1 MYGGLKVAFKW
12 FLFFLV
18 ATWELSL
25 IIHVGSVDANSTIV
39 VPEDY
44 PTIQSAI
51 DVANVGDTILVMPG
65 KYVECLVINKSLRL
79 IGSGSN
85 LTIIENSGEGH
96 TIEIVSIASEVSLRG
111 FTIKGKDGEEV
122 KSSGI
127 YVRGHYNDVED
138 NVITGHFYGI
148 HMYDSSGNV
157 LRNNNMTDNRYNL
170 RVWGL
175 YLSHFLHDID
185 FCNMVNGK
193 PIYYLI
199 NKQNIT
205 VPLDAGYVTLVNS
218 SNIIIK
224 DSNLSNNAFGVLL
237 AYTNNSLVINTAA
250 TNNERGLYIVCS
262 HNNTIVNNNFSSN
275 GWSGISTISSSNN
288 IIMGNILDDNNQNGI
303 RLSHAGYLLS
313 SYSNNNVVSGN
324 TVRNNYDGLYF
335 EEANNNEIAGNVVM
349 NNKRYG
355 IVLDKSVGNV
365 LCKNIVEDNEYC
377 IQLYGS
383 NGNIAYQNNF
393 LNNNVTVYPYS
404 LSVNAFDNGSEGNY
418 WSDYAGEDVDGDGV
432 GDTSYIIDKNNQD
445 RYPLIIPVS
454 ENIPP
459 TAKFAYDPM
468 DAKIFEP
475 ISFVDESTD
484 ADGKILLWIW
494 DFDGDYF
501 LQCVKVSKMF
511 EEEGNYTATLTVF
524 DDEGTADIAT
534 RNIFARRYFS
544 FLSLSSPKYATV
556 GSTIEISA
564 TLQREDMTPLQGF
577 TIDFY
582 LTVEG
587 LDEWI
592 GSTITNSSG
601 VATIL
606 FTPDKTGNFWIRALC
621 EGNELYGE
629 SGDIE
634 ELIIAESYLYI
645 PWILIIV
652 IVSIGLGLGIV
663 RWRRFKKTE
672 KAVEPKIR
680 VLSS

>member
-1 MYGGLKVAFKW
+1 MYGGLKVALKW
-12 FLFFLV
+12 FSFFL
-18 ATWELSL
+18 AITWASPL
-25 IIHVGSVDANSTIV
+25 IICFGSVDANSTIV
-39 VPEDY
+39 VPENY

-51 DVANVGDTILVMPG
+51 DAANVGDTILVMPG
-65 KYVECLVINKSLRL
+65 NYVECLIINKSLHL

-96 TIEIVSIASEVSLRG
+96 TIEIVSIAGNVSLRG
-111 FTIKGKDGEEV
+111 FTIKGKDSEEGEW
-122 KSSGI
+122 SGI
-127 YVRGHYNDVED
+127 YVRGQYNDIED
-138 NVITGHFYGI
+138 NLITGHPYGI
-148 HMYDSSGNV
+148 NMYDSSGNV
-157 LRNNNMTDNRYNL
+157 LKNNNMTGNRYNL
-170 RVWGL
+170 QVWGL

-185 FCNMVNGK
+185 FSNMVNGK
-193 PIYYLI
+193 PVYYLI

-218 SNIIIK
+218 SNIIVK

-237 AYTNNSLVINTAA
+237 AYTNNSLIINTTA

-262 HNNTIVNNNFSSN
+262 HNNTIANNNFSSN
-275 GWSGISTISSSNN
+275 EWSGISTISSSNN

-355 IVLDKSVGNV
+355 IMLDESVGNV
-365 LCKNIVEDNEYC
+365 LYKNIVEDNEYC
-377 IQLYGS
+377 IRLYGS
-383 NGNIAYQNNF
+383 SGNIAYHNNF
-393 LNNNVTVYPYS
+393 LNNNITVYPYS
-404 LSVNAFDNGSEGNY
+404 PSVNAFDNGSEGNY

-432 GDTSYIIDKNNQD
+432 GDTSYIIDENNQD

-468 DAKIFEP
+468 DVKIFET
-475 ISFVDESTD
+475 INFVDESRDT
-484 ADGKILLWIW
+484 DGKILLWIW

-501 LQCVKVSKMF
+501 LQCVNVSKMF
-511 EEEGNYTATLTVF
+511 EKEGNYTATLTVF
-524 DDEGTADIAT
+524 DDEGTVDVAT
-534 RNIFARRYFS
+534 RNVFARRYSS

-564 TLQREDMTPLQGF
+564 TLQKEDMMPLQGL

-582 LTVEG
+582 VTFEG

-601 VATIL
+601 VAAIS
-606 FTPDKTGNFWIRALC
+606 FTPDKTGDFWIQAFC
-621 EGNELYGE
+621 EGNKLYGE

-634 ELIIAESYLYI
+634 ELIIAESYVYI
-645 PWILIIV
+645 SWILIIV
-652 IVSIGLGLGIV
+652 IVSIALGLGFV
-663 RWRRFKKTE
+663 RWRKLQKIKKV
-672 KAVEPKIR
+672 VEPKIR
-680 VLSS
+680 VLFS